1 MTNPRKK
8 RTSHQVVFEEEE
20 EDVSKAIEI
29 SNEGIKKKKTG
40 FEVFLAKFKMFVLK
54 RSKYDM
60 QVQTLV

>member
-8 RTSHQVVFEEEE
+8 RTNHQVVFEEE

-29 SNEGIKKKKTG
+29 SHEGIKKKKKG

>member
-8 RTSHQVVFEEEE
+8 RTNHHKVGFEEEE
-20 EDVSKAIEI
+20 VSPTIEI
-29 SNEGIKKKKTG
+29 SPEGIKKKKG
-40 FEVFLAKFKMFVLK
+40 FDVFLAKLKMFVLK